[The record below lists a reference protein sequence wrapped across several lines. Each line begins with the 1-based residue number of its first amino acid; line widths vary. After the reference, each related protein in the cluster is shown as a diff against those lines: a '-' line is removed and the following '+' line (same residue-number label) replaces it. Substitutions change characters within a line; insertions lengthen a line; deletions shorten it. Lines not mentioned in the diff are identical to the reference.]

1 LLVYYYIYDNF
12 IQDKRFEKE
21 VQLIENRLTDL
32 GIAGKV
38 ARLALFRNAEE
49 MIRDEVQRGVSTVV
63 VVGNDETIR
72 KVLDVIAESGLVFGL
87 IPLGPHNDLAQ
98 LLGIPLG
105 VAACDI
111 LSSRIIETIDVGTIN
126 GRRFITGI
134 SIPNFSAEICCEDRY
149 RVFPEGVGSLEVWN
163 LSCGMTNDVNA
174 VSNPCDGKLETII
187 RTRVRKGWNVLHRR
201 RIHESVLP
209 LESFAIRSETPI
221 SVFADGEEMTGTR
234 FDIGVESMIL
244 RVITGR
250 NRLFSS

>member
-1 LLVYYYIYDNF
+1 MYYYIYDDF

-21 VQLIENRLTDL
+21 IQLIENRLTDL

-49 MIRDEVQRGVSTVV
+49 MIKDEVGRGVSTVV
-63 VVGNDETIR
+63 VVGNDDTVR
-72 KVLDVIAESGLVFGL
+72 KVLDVIAESGLVFGF
-87 IPLGPHNDLAQ
+87 IPLGPKNDLAQ
-98 LLGIPLG
+98 LLGIPQG

-111 LSSRIIETIDVGTIN
+111 LSSRIIETIDVGVVN
-126 GRRFITGI
+126 GRRFITGLT
-134 SIPNFSAEICCEDRY
+134 IPNFSAELCCEDRF
-149 RVFPEGVGSLEVWN
+149 RVFPKGAGSLEVWN

-187 RTRVRKGWNVLHRR
+187 RTRVQKGWNLLKRR

-209 LESFAIRSETPI
+209 LESFAIRSENPI
-221 SVFADGEEMTGTR
+221 SVYADGEEITGTR
-234 FDIGVESMIL
+234 FDIGVESMML

-250 NRLFSS
+250 GRMFSS